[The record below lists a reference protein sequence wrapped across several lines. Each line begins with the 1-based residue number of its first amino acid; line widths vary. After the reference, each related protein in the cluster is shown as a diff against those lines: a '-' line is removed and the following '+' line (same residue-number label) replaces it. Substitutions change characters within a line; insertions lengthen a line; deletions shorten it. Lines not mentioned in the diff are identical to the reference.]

1 MPLCGQQRVREME
14 SIAAGAQE
22 VPYSCDNE
30 ATETVA
36 LDGELHKMCARC
48 AGEAVNQFSAVEVRN
63 AQERDAAQLRQYSA
77 IMGQGAAV
85 WTARPEIAQWF
96 TDCAQ
101 QLEGMALGV
110 LEGKL

>member
-1 MPLCGQQRVREME
+1 MTVCGQQRVREME

-22 VPYSCDNE
+22 IAYTCENN
-30 ATETVA
+30 ATETVV
-36 LDGELHKMCARC
+36 LDGEVYDMCPQC
-48 AGEAVNQFSAVEVRN
+48 ASDAINEFSAVQVKK
-63 AQERDAAQLRQYSA
+63 AQESDAAQLRQYSA

-96 TDCAQ
+96 MDCAQ